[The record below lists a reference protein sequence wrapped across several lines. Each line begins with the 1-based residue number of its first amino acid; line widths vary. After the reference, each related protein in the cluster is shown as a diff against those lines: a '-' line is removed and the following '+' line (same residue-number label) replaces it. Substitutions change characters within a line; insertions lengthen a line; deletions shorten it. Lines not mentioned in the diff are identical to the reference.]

1 MVEQIKKLCAEHKTT
16 VKSLEKEL
24 GFGNGTIRRWDTNAP
39 SVERI
44 SMVANRFNVP
54 MSYLMGET
62 DDPSDR
68 SKTHWAEIYY
78 GGSASRENFEIGP
91 NGLPFHGQKEKPA
104 LSKED
109 EQKTVDEFLDGLTP
123 AELVDLISK
132 ASAKLKGD
140 GLL

>member
-1 MVEQIKKLCAEHKTT
+1 MVDQIKKLCAEHKTT

-68 SKTHWAEIYY
+68 SKTHWAELAY
-78 GGSASRENFEIGP
+78 
-91 NGLPFHGQKEKPA
+91 GQKEKPA
-104 LSKED
+104 LSEED
-109 EQKTVDEFLDGLTP
+109 ERKAVDEFLDGLTP

>member
-1 MVEQIKKLCAEHKTT
+1 VIFVVDQIKKLCAEHKTT

-39 SVERI
+39 SAERI

-68 SKTHWAEIYY
+68 SKTHWAELAY
-78 GGSASRENFEIGP
+78 
-91 NGLPFHGQKEKPA
+91 GQKEKPTLQA
-104 LSKED
+104 ESERIPGYSDLSATNKAIVDSMIAQLLAAQLED
-109 EQKTVDEFLDGLTP
+109 
-123 AELVDLISK
+123 
-132 ASAKLKGD
+132 
-140 GLL
+140 